1 MSRKRMFTSV
11 ESMKDELRLEMDGL
25 IREAVREREEI
36 LKKEAEE
43 RDKTIQFLQ
52 EQVNALISS
61 IKVCA
66 YFLLSIHCIKNLIF
80 IILISL

>member
-1 MSRKRMFTSV
+1 MFTSV

-25 IREAVREREEI
+25 IREAVREREET

-43 RDKTIQFLQ
+43 HDKTIRLLQ
-52 EQVNALISS
+52 EQVTALLSS

-66 YFLLSIHCIKNLIF
+66 YFLLSFHCI
-80 IILISL
+80 